1 MMFCGRGKTIKI
13 SSNNLRNKMEALGLA
28 ISYGLQ
34 LVHIFNAFYG
44 LYIVAEGGHDKV
56 ANGQDDISSPD

>member
-1 MMFCGRGKTIKI
+1 
-13 SSNNLRNKMEALGLA
+13 MEALGLA

>member
-1 MMFCGRGKTIKI
+1 
-13 SSNNLRNKMEALGLA
+13 MEALGLA

-44 LYIVAEGGHDKV
+44 LYIAADGGYDKV
-56 ANGQDDISSPD
+56 G